1 MDTIIDISSVVMS
14 IFLSAMILANV
25 FRIILSW
32 YPQIDLKQ
40 MPYLLIY
47 APTEPLLAIFRKLVP
62 PLGGVD
68 MAPVIAVALFSFCRE
83 ILLGQQGI
91 LTMLDRLN

>member
-1 MDTIIDISSVVMS
+1 MDRIIDISGVLTGL
-14 IFLSAMILANV
+14 FLGGMILANI

-40 MPYLLIY
+40 LPYALVY
-47 APTEPLLAIFRKLVP
+47 NPTEPLLRVFRRLVP

-68 MAPVIAVALFSFCRE
+68 MSPVIAVALFSFCRE

-91 LTMLDRLN
+91 LTMLDRLH